1 MSSIDFEAGPPSNR
15 DNKRSV
21 RRHHVERL
29 KVSRRFLGGRD
40 LASDAKALHSAV
52 DTPTPCSCYM
62 CGNPRRYFNE
72 ASMQERSSLGLFNC
86 LGLTE

>member
-1 MSSIDFEAGPPSNR
+1 MSSKDFEAGPPSNR

-29 KVSRRFLGGRD
+29 KVSRRFIGGRE
-40 LASDAKALHSAV
+40 LAADSKALHRAV
-52 DTPTPCSCYM
+52 NTPTPCSCYM

-72 ASMQERSSLGLFNC
+72 DSRQERSSSDLFNC
-86 LGLTE
+86 LDHTE